1 MEALDDEE
9 GENDEEGSESAAATF
24 AQPVSAVP
32 KCLSCGAPHP
42 TSTTCHRFEDL
53 LLCYLCWET
62 SSTLI
67 ADQQEVRNDEYLDP
81 ELYDKV
87 PFESKANGEK
97 DSAEDESDDF
107 DFSTDTI
114 EFRVPVE
121 QKTAKDDDAGPKEK
135 DSRAIWQLP
144 AVACPPV
151 WWIIVDGTV
160 GNTTTM
166 AAAKNYWTTVGATL
180 SRAIEDIPPHVHVGL
195 LTATGSRL
203 ASWDL
208 TSAVPHVQQYPYS
221 YDPSD
226 ADAVEGGGV
235 GQTTSADD
243 ASDTQADSWDFSL
256 VPADGSH
263 KANLE
268 AAIRAMVDGA
278 MLGLFRDGSSDD
290 GEDND
295 EGETNKYMPLAL
307 TLEILLEFMEE
318 AGHPGHELFDDGGAS
333 GDGMTQLRYA
343 GGKILCLMGN
353 PTLETGRPPTDDSL
367 SYIGQSS
374 YGLGGVAGACR
385 SEDDIVEKNG
395 HASRNGTKTDPTDLT
410 PSNLKEYALPLDP
423 EDLFVKIGF
432 RCAQAAL
439 GVDLIV
445 LVPEEDDDTLGSQTI
460 PWYGL
465 PLLRPLSD
473 ASGAPGPLMFGTGNI
488 GDIEGSD
495 DEDEEASVDTKY
507 VEKFDPLFENVLA
520 RTPWQSGVVFGAQMK
535 LRLSP
540 GLNVESTPLETK
552 RNQSLQLSK
561 FLTSRGLGGPAVA
574 LSEINEA
581 DGTVGGKSKS
591 LEDEEEDYM
600 WVLGSCDPHTS
611 VVIDMEFDDKDDLPD
626 TAEIEGVGPVDVKPV
641 VQICTLFTCVETDGE
656 ENPSYWTVCKMRVS
670 SVSLDFA
677 DDHEAIYN
685 SVDPEALSL
694 ILFNKMALEAYV
706 GGFRDVQD
714 AAESYLLATMVAVYN
729 SAKEQQAKLE
739 DDPND
744 KVKPTFVACDRL
756 LDEKGGELE
765 ETEILLCE
773 GHPKMRCLALLV
785 YAIMQCDALR
795 PCGKGFRPSMDA
807 RLCAITQL
815 SSMTPS
821 ALVSTFA
828 PSLSLWSLDDD
839 IVVKDWLPLSKVGIL
854 EELNKMDKETT
865 KNSVLLLESTQGVLL
880 FTPKSLAEMDS
891 KKSKHNSSKTKKEK
905 YTIGPELNETI
916 ANALVGYRT
925 LPKQLKELESLFDNN
940 GYGDLNELTVL
951 PADLHPLLV
960 EDKPTFGG
968 DENFEEWKLKMAE
981 IAWKEIEDKEAA
993 LAKTGRSRLSRFFF
1007 RDTLS

>member
-1 MEALDDEE
+1 
-9 GENDEEGSESAAATF
+9 
-24 AQPVSAVP
+24 
-32 KCLSCGAPHP
+32 
-42 TSTTCHRFEDL
+42 
-53 LLCYLCWET
+53 
-62 SSTLI
+62 
-67 ADQQEVRNDEYLDP
+67 
-81 ELYDKV
+81 
-87 PFESKANGEK
+87 
-97 DSAEDESDDF
+97 
-107 DFSTDTI
+107 
-114 EFRVPVE
+114 
-121 QKTAKDDDAGPKEK
+121 
-135 DSRAIWQLP
+135 
-144 AVACPPV
+144 
-151 WWIIVDGTV
+151 
-160 GNTTTM
+160 M

-226 ADAVEGGGV
+226 ADAVEGGGA
-235 GQTTSADD
+235 GQTTAADD
-243 ASDTQADSWDFSL
+243 ASHTRVDPWDFSL

-295 EGETNKYMPLAL
+295 EAETNKYMPLAL
-307 TLEILLEFMEE
+307 TLEILLEFMEQ
-318 AGHPGHELFDDGGAS
+318 ASHPGQEMFQEEDDGG
-333 GDGMTQLRYA
+333 DGITQLQYA

-395 HASRNGTKTDPTDLT
+395 RVAKNGTNTDPTDLT

-423 EDLFVKIGF
+423 EDLFLKIGG

-445 LVPEEDDDTLGSQTI
+445 LVPEEDDGASSSQTI

-495 DEDEEASVDTKY
+495 GEDEEASVDTKY
-507 VEKFDPLFENVLA
+507 VEKFDRLFENVLVRA
-520 RTPWQSGVVFGAQMK
+520 PWSGVIFGAQMK

-540 GLNVESTPLETK
+540 GLNVESTPLQTK
-552 RNQSLQLSK
+552 KNPSLQLSK
-561 FLTSRGLGGPAVA
+561 FLTSRGIGGPAVA
-574 LSEINEA
+574 FSEIDEG
-581 DGTVGGKSKS
+581 DGPVGGKSKS
-591 LEDEEEDYM
+591 SEDEEEDHL
-600 WVLGSCDPHTS
+600 WVMGSCDPHTS
-611 VVIDMEFDDKDDLPD
+611 VVIDMEIDSNDDLPD
-626 TAEIEGVGPVDVKPV
+626 AAEIEGVGLVDVKPV

-656 ENPSYWTVCKMRVS
+656 ENPSYWTVCKIRVS
-670 SVSLDFA
+670 SVSFDFA

-694 ILFNKMALEAYV
+694 ILFNKMALEAYMS
-706 GGFRDVQD
+706 GFRDMQE
-714 AAESYLLATMVAVYN
+714 AAESYLVSTMVAVYN
-729 SAKEQQAKLE
+729 SAKAQKAKLE
-739 DDPND
+739 DNPDD
-744 KVKPTFVACDRL
+744 KSNPKFVACDRL
-756 LDEKGGELE
+756 LDENGGELE
-765 ETEILLCE
+765 DTEILLCE
-773 GHPKMRCLALLV
+773 GHHKMRYFALMI

-795 PCGKGFRPSMDA
+795 PCGKGFKPSMDA

-821 ALVSTFA
+821 ALVGTFA

-839 IVVKDWLPLSKVGIL
+839 IVVKDSLPLSKVGIL
-854 EELNKMDKETT
+854 EELNEMDKETT

-891 KKSKHNSSKTKKEK
+891 KKSKQNSSKTKKEK

-925 LPKQLKELESLFDNN
+925 LPKEFKELEKLFDNN
-940 GYGDLNELTVL
+940 GYGDLNELTVP
-951 PADLHPLLV
+951 PADLHPLLL

-968 DENFEEWKLKMAE
+968 DENFEDWNVKMAE
-981 IAWKEIEDKEAA
+981 NIWKEIEDMEAE
-993 LAKTGRSRLSRFFF
+993 LAKKGRSGLSRFFF
-1007 RDTLS
+1007 RQSNS